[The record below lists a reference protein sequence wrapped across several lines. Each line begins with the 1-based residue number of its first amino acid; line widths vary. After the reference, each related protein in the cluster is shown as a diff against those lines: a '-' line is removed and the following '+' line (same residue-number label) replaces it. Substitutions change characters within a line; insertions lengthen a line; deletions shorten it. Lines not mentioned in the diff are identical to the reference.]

1 MIEKMQRLDAIKCS
15 DQNYLRL
22 ARSRNGRQMRL
33 ENKVAI
39 VTGGSRGIGR
49 ATAELFAEQG
59 AKVYVLDLS
68 LDDAFTNLD
77 ITFMAHDVTDGV
89 AWEKVV
95 GLIIKEAGQIDILFN
110 NAGIVGSYEGIE
122 TIELTDWSK
131 ILDINLNGVFLG
143 TRAVL
148 PHMRAA
154 GRGSIVHTSSMWGV
168 VGAIGV
174 AAYTASKGAVRS
186 LSKNVALTYAP
197 DGIRS
202 NSIHPGI
209 IETPLVIGQDKSIT
223 REIVDKTPLGRIG
236 TAREVAFGALF
247 LASDESSY
255 VTGTEL
261 IIDGGHTAQ

>member
-1 MIEKMQRLDAIKCS
+1 M
-15 DQNYLRL
+15 RL
-22 ARSRNGRQMRL
+22 AH
-33 ENKVAI
+33 KVAI

-68 LDDAFTNLD
+68 LDETFTDLG
-77 ITFMAHDVTDGV
+77 ISFVPHDVTDGI

-95 GLIIKEAGQIDILFN
+95 SQIMKEAGRIDILFN

-122 TIELTDWSK
+122 TIELNDWTK

-143 TRAVL
+143 TRSVL

-154 GRGSIVHTSSMWGV
+154 GKGSIVHNSSMWGV
-168 VGAIGV
+168 VGAVGV
-174 AAYTASKGAVRS
+174 AAYTASKGAVRA

-209 IETPLVIGQDKSIT
+209 IETPLVMAQDKSMT
-223 REIVDKTPLGRIG
+223 QEIVAKTPLGLLG

>member
-1 MIEKMQRLDAIKCS
+1 M
-15 DQNYLRL
+15 RL
-22 ARSRNGRQMRL
+22 A
-33 ENKVAI
+33 NKVAI
-39 VTGGSRGIGR
+39 ITGGSRGIGR

-59 AKVYVLDLS
+59 AIVYVLDIS
-68 LDDAFTNLD
+68 LDDQFASDHIHF
-77 ITFMAHDVTDGV
+77 IAHDVTDEGAWKNVV
-89 AWEKVV
+89 AQIVS
-95 GLIIKEAGQIDILFN
+95 EAGTIDILFN

-122 TIELTDWSK
+122 TIEMDDWHR

-143 TRAVL
+143 TRTVL
-148 PHMRAA
+148 PVMRAA
-154 GRGSIVHTSSMWGV
+154 GKGAIVHTSSMWGV

-186 LSKNVALTYAP
+186 LSKNVALTYAK

-209 IETPLVIGQDKSIT
+209 IETPLVLAQDKSMT
-223 REIVDKTPLGRIG
+223 QEIVDKTPIGRLG
-236 TAREVAFGALF
+236 TAREIAYGALY

-261 IIDGGHTAQ
+261 IIDGGHTAL